1 MALKEGIEMLK
12 IFKDYDTRTSILD
25 DFEFYDERER
35 VLRERKARQIA
46 SSTADVSDSPAVESV
61 NQMSDSFAQ
70 SLKLDERNNKEVP
83 ATEQGGSSRSD
94 APLSLSHD
102 SVNQTSDSLSDSFN
116 RVVRLEE
123 SNNEV
128 LASEKGGGHKN

>member
-1 MALKEGIEMLK
+1 MLK
-12 IFKDYDTRTSILD
+12 IFKANDTRTSILD

-102 SVNQTSDSLSDSFN
+102 SVNQTSDSFN